1 MAQGHISL
9 SARPQEKEDDE
20 VKIWMTNEVVDGS
33 TRVVDDQYSIQV
45 NPSTSSYP
53 IQDEPIQPQEMPSV
67 VHHEEVAD
75 G

>member
-9 SARPQEKEDDE
+9 SVRPQEKEDDE
-20 VKIWMTNEVVDGS
+20 VKNWMTNEVVDGS

-53 IQDEPIQPQEMPSV
+53 IQDKPI
-67 VHHEEVAD
+67 
-75 G
+75 